1 MADFVAV
8 LKKTIGGLS
17 NNTPET
23 RERVYQKARD
33 TIAAKLSAMQPQPP
47 KIVIDRQKK
56 AMEDAI
62 KAVESSFATN
72 AEPDDE
78 FDAIFAGSETKA
90 EKAAKPAEVAPEPKM
105 PAAADFVDEAASVVE
120 DDDEPEVEAETGK
133 TPEVT
138 PAAAMGSNAGADSR
152 KADEKLTPVAP
163 AAKPEPVLPGA
174 AAASAEARRPVV
186 KSKRRMSGGLIAAAV
201 AVVVV
206 AAAGYGIWLNRDA
219 FMSMI
224 SPSEEVA
231 LAPSGENADP
241 QDNAANTAEQAGT
254 EAPTGE
260 AAAEEP
266 APAEESAVAAEEEKP
281 KFTQRLTA
289 EGGEVDAGPAG
300 GETKIGE
307 GTSVASATQQGNGE
321 SAETAAG
328 EPAAPANN
336 NAALPVGQRAIFY
349 EERTTVAD
357 STAEAGATVWS
368 VVQESPGG
376 DLPAEPAIRAEVT
389 VPSKGIRMRMTIRR
403 NADESLPASHIIEMI
418 FLTAD
423 GFEGG
428 GIDNVL
434 RVAMKPTEA
443 AAGNPLI
450 GIPAKIADGYFLI
463 ALSNVPEEKELN
475 LQLMRQQ
482 SWIDIPIVY
491 KSGRRAL
498 VTMERGFP
506 GDRAF
511 VDAIATWNSVEAQAN
526 EPSGEQSSAAAE
538 NN

>member
-1 MADFVAV
+1 M
-8 LKKTIGGLS
+8 
-17 NNTPET
+17 
-23 RERVYQKARD
+23 
-33 TIAAKLSAMQPQPP
+33 
-47 KIVIDRQKK
+47 
-56 AMEDAI
+56 
-62 KAVESSFATN
+62 
-72 AEPDDE
+72 
-78 FDAIFAGSETKA
+78 
-90 EKAAKPAEVAPEPKM
+90 
-105 PAAADFVDEAASVVE
+105 
-120 DDDEPEVEAETGK
+120 
-133 TPEVT
+133 
-138 PAAAMGSNAGADSR
+138 
-152 KADEKLTPVAP
+152 
-163 AAKPEPVLPGA
+163 
-174 AAASAEARRPVV
+174 
-186 KSKRRMSGGLIAAAV
+186 
-201 AVVVV
+201 
-206 AAAGYGIWLNRDA
+206 
-219 FMSMI
+219 
-224 SPSEEVA
+224 
-231 LAPSGENADP
+231 
-241 QDNAANTAEQAGT
+241 
-254 EAPTGE
+254 
-260 AAAEEP
+260 
-266 APAEESAVAAEEEKP
+266 
-281 KFTQRLTA
+281 
-289 EGGEVDAGPAG
+289 
-300 GETKIGE
+300 
-307 GTSVASATQQGNGE
+307 
-321 SAETAAG
+321 
-328 EPAAPANN
+328 
-336 NAALPVGQRAIFY
+336 
-349 EERTTVAD
+349 
-357 STAEAGATVWS
+357 WS